1 MKREVTPQR
10 ITTAP
15 RAGGKTMKT
24 CLYFDYKQFIGEY
37 NEISGYLSVINV
49 YTDEE
54 VNKRYSSK
62 YAAKRGFERIV
73 RKMLTA

>member
-1 MKREVTPQR
+1 
-10 ITTAP
+10 
-15 RAGGKTMKT
+15 MKT